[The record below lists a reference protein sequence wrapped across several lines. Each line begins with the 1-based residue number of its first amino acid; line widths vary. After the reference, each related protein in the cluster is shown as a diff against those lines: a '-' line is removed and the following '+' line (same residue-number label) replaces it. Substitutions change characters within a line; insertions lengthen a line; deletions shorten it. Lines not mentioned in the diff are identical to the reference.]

1 MGPPKIYV
9 RNFWGA
15 EKSAE
20 RKSPLRKQRQKRST
34 IAEPSRVRISS
45 SAPKETSK
53 RLVFFIEKGLRDI
66 RVNGAPKN
74 IRKEFLGSGEICGA
88 KKSFAKAKAEA
99 EHDCGAVAS
108 SNLVFRS
115 KNKTPFAG
123 VFYMSFF
130 ALTIF

>member
-1 MGPPKIYV
+1 M
-9 RNFWGA
+9 
-15 EKSAE
+15 
-20 RKSPLRKQRQKRST
+20 
-34 IAEPSRVRISS
+34 SRVRISS

-115 KNKTPFAG
+115 KNKTPLAG
-123 VFYMSFF
+123 VFSFF
-130 ALTIF
+130 LLLLFFNKLNNIFLFVCWQRLN